1 MKLHLIIK
9 LKLKRRKKIN
19 SRLTT
24 RAQQM
29 PENSNDETHT
39 HKIIITLTDNC
50 IFIACKQFDV
60 VLEPINNFRLE
71 AFQMYKKRSMH
82 MHRAQREPIIR
93 CDIGRCRHHRCLAQS
108 NHKYIC
114 SIHFIASFFFLLFF
128 LVLFFSCTFLI
139 GWGPQADL
147 TECIYIFSHWNA
159 CALFFRVHFV
169 TSNGME
175 KNEIK
180 KEKKREREDEPYLS
194 VIIMYRRR
202 YFIHIQHNTLYIS
215 IFVGTLSSSSSSF
228 FFMFFGIQYTWKKC
242 IFLS

>member
-93 CDIGRCRHHRCLAQS
+93 CDIGRCRLAQS

-147 TECIYIFSHWNA
+147 TECIYSVTEMRAHYFSVYILLHQ
-159 CALFFRVHFV
+159 
-169 TSNGME
+169 ME
-175 KNEIK
+175 
-180 KEKKREREDEPYLS
+180 
-194 VIIMYRRR
+194 
-202 YFIHIQHNTLYIS
+202 
-215 IFVGTLSSSSSSF
+215 
-228 FFMFFGIQYTWKKC
+228 WKKTK
-242 IFLS
+242 